1 MSNQTINE
9 VEKEIVKELRIGM
22 RQVISYNHA
31 YLDRRVFN
39 NVLRHKFFNWSS
51 RFDSDHVF
59 RHCEYMVNYL
69 RENYG
74 AYFLKPVMDTRFSHS
89 YGRDYE
95 IPCIIFIFN
104 I

>member
-1 MSNQTINE
+1 MFNPIMNE
-9 VEKEIVKELRIGM
+9 VERDIIKELRIGM
-22 RQVISYNHA
+22 RRVITYNQA
-31 YLDRRVFN
+31 YVDRRVFN
-39 NVLRHKFFNWSS
+39 KVLRIKFFNWASQ
-51 RFDSDHVF
+51 FEADHVY
-59 RHCEYMVNYL
+59 RHCEYMVNVL

-74 AYFLKPVMDTRFSHS
+74 AYFLKPVMDKRFSHR